1 MGPLK
6 GVPWLKDGEGLGGA
20 AARNTYRMALAFVPA
35 FFHHDTQKTMVEAGK
50 VPLML
55 MFIIAN
61 ALLFAHVLPTERVP
75 QTITDAFLS
84 AGLEPRSDER
94 RVGHEWVSTVR
105 SRWTP

>member
-50 VPLML
+50 VTLML
-55 MFIIAN
+55 MFIIAK
-61 ALLFAHVLPTERVP
+61 ALLFAHVLTTETVP
-75 QTITDAFLS
+75 QNITESFLT
-84 AGLEPRSDER
+84 AGPHPCALHYVIDLLSFS
-94 RVGHEWVSTVR
+94 GGTLS
-105 SRWTP
+105 

>member
-50 VPLML
+50 VTLLL

-61 ALLFAHVLPTERVP
+61 ALLFAHVLTTERVL
-75 QTITDAFLS
+75 QTNPAPGRAPVRTPVPNQHTVYSLMLS
-84 AGLEPRSDER
+84 
-94 RVGHEWVSTVR
+94 
-105 SRWTP
+105 